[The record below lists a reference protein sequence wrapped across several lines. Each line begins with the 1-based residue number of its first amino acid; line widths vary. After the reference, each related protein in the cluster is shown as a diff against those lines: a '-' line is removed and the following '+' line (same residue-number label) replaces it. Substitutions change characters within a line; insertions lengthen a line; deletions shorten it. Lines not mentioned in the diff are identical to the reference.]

1 MLAIVTSSQLTDSY
15 QLLSECCS
23 ERLDTYRKWVGVATL
38 RSFEMTGIP
47 EDFTIE
53 PLNCECIRIH
63 PAHSRLILYAKLSSS
78 GCYTVCAHFLSRA
91 PSMLRHTATRLLC
104 SVKSL

>member
-1 MLAIVTSSQLTDSY
+1 MKMLIKAQR
-15 QLLSECCS
+15 LSECSS

-53 PLNCECIRIH
+53 PLNCE
-63 PAHSRLILYAKLSSS
+63 LS
-78 GCYTVCAHFLSRA
+78 CE
-91 PSMLRHTATRLLC
+91 
-104 SVKSL
+104 